1 MIAVQPNSCLAQGD
15 QLMDVIIRPEI
26 ADDFPVAREVVRLAF
41 PDEDVA
47 GLLEVLRGS
56 EEYLPELALVAVRDG
71 ELSGHVMFTTSP
83 IDNAGE
89 SIPALTLGP
98 LAVHPKLQ
106 RQGVGSQL
114 VEEGLAICRRLG
126 HRIVIVIGHSTYYPR
141 FGFVPAGPLG
151 IEVPFDADEE
161 SKMVLALTSGALEG
175 IRGRVRF
182 SPVVY
187 DA

>member
-71 ELSGHVMFTTSP
+71 EVSGHVMFTTSP
-83 IDNAGE
+83 
-89 SIPALTLGP
+89 STM
-98 LAVHPKLQ
+98 LA
-106 RQGVGSQL
+106 S
-114 VEEGLAICRRLG
+114 
-126 HRIVIVIGHSTYYPR
+126 
-141 FGFVPAGPLG
+141 
-151 IEVPFDADEE
+151 PF
-161 SKMVLALTSGALEG
+161 L
-175 IRGRVRF
+175 
-182 SPVVY
+182 P
-187 DA
+187 